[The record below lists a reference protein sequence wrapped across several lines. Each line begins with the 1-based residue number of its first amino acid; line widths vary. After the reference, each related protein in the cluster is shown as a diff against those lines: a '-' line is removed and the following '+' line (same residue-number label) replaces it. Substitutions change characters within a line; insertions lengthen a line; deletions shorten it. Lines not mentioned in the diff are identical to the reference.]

1 MAQQSCTVG
10 FPSTVS
16 QCTSGCDDGPNQAVT
31 LIIPDMNFTCTGTV
45 AYWRAAGVFTTTGN
59 RNTDAV
65 LSIWR
70 ETSDNSGTYVRM
82 GGIQLGTCGNGIQAP
97 LVTGMSNIYECT
109 LPQSERVSVEAGDVI
124 GIEIAE
130 NGDYRFRLYSTRTT
144 EASTI
149 TEEESITGSTATE
162 SPTAGSTQT
171 AQVPIT
177 SIAEAPTTN
186 DYSTTTNNPTQPA
199 TKTNPTVDTSTD
211 HEGPSILAGEQNSNS
226 IGTSLPR

>member
-16 QCTSGCDDGPNQAVT
+16 QCASGCDDGPNQAVT
-31 LIIPDMNFTCTGTV
+31 LIIPDMNFTCAGTV

-82 GGIQLGTCGNGIQAP
+82 GGIQLGTCGNGIRAP

-109 LPQSERVSVEAGDVI
+109 LPQSERVSVEAGDII

-171 AQVPIT
+171 AQRVHNAVNVVLSHSGYADDWQWLSTPST
-177 SIAEAPTTN
+177 SRMPKTTLFPH
-186 DYSTTTNNPTQPA
+186 DQMLVNP
-199 TKTNPTVDTSTD
+199 
-211 HEGPSILAGEQNSNS
+211 
-226 IGTSLPR
+226 